1 MEISI
6 GKTIK
11 KLRAEK
17 GVTQEELAKYLN
29 ITFQSVSKWETEAA
43 APDTMLLPQIA
54 VFFGVAID
62 DLFSIGDI
70 NHFERVDRIL
80 EQSSEELSESSFLF
94 VKRYL
99 IGLLDE
105 NPTNTEALRRLV
117 DLHKKR
123 IDSYTE
129 IAARYAEQAIS
140 TATDNRDLHFI
151 YARLRGVQW
160 DYEPISWRFFRFYD
174 DFIKKHP
181 DNKEALIN
189 LHSAYVQTS
198 SYEKADE
205 IRERIKEETTRAI
218 LKGDTLIRLGK
229 EDEAIIVFDSLIN
242 DYSNDPNIYCAV
254 GERYKRLA
262 ERRFNPD
269 EYFGQLLFFQQQ
281 KYFEKAVMCFE
292 QSQRIFDETMSQP
305 PCQPVYSLAFMYD
318 ACGHYEKAIEMWE
331 EIIMR
336 NKRDYNNEVEGE
348 NNKWPREM
356 IESIKNKIAQRG

>member
-29 ITFQSVSKWETEAA
+29 ITYQSVSKWETEAA
-43 APDTMLLPQIA
+43 SPDTMLLPKIA

-62 DLFSIGDI
+62 DLFSVGDI
-70 NHFERVDRIL
+70 NHFERIDKIL
-80 EQSSEELSESSFLF
+80 KQSGEEMSESNFLYA
-94 VKRYL
+94 KRYL

-105 NPTNTEALRRLV
+105 NPANTEALQRLIN
-117 DLHKKR
+117 LHKKR

-129 IAARYAEQAIS
+129 IAARYAEQAIN
-140 TATDNRDLHFI
+140 TAINNRDLHFA

-160 DYEPISWRFFRFYD
+160 DYEPVSWRFFKFYD

-181 DNKEALIN
+181 DNKEALVN
-189 LHSAYVQTS
+189 LHNAYVQTS
-198 SYEKADE
+198 KYTEADE
-205 IRERIKEETTRAI
+205 ISDRITDEITRQI

-229 EDEAIIVFDSLIN
+229 VEDAMLTFSNILNANPQNPSLHFEI
-242 DYSNDPNIYCAV
+242 
-254 GERYKRLA
+254 GERYRRLA

-269 EYFGQLLFFQQQ
+269 AYEVYLKCAVELFERAQ
-281 KYFEKAVMCFE
+281 EL
-292 QSQRIFDETMSQP
+292 FDETMSPP
-305 PCQPVYSLAFMYD
+305 PCQAVYSRAFMYD
-318 ACGHYEKAIEMWE
+318 NLGHYEKAIEMWE

-336 NKRDYNNEVEGE
+336 HERDYNDEIESDG
-348 NNKWPREM
+348 NKWPREM
-356 IESIKNKIAQRG
+356 IEAIRDKITERG